1 MDVTTVMMYHDV
13 STAIS
18 VTVSSDTIEISK
30 FDQSQSTK
38 KSMTLGRILDIFIQ
52 SCNMLQQSP
61 TDLAGLRVYLFLL
74 HDCLGISGQITN
86 NNNNKKCPLPLRTV
100 LQDRKKQITTCPIY
114 PSTQKQKPINCHHS
128 WATQRHARGDGAT
141 RFAIAP
147 PAVRGSGN

>member
-1 MDVTTVMMYHDV
+1 MMYHDV

-18 VTVSSDTIEISK
+18 VTVSSDIIEISK
-30 FDQSQSTK
+30 FDHQSTK

-86 NNNNKKCPLPLRTV
+86 NNNNNNNNNEKCPLPLPKV
-100 LQDRKKQITTCPIY
+100 LQDRKNK
-114 PSTQKQKPINCHHS
+114 
-128 WATQRHARGDGAT
+128 
-141 RFAIAP
+141 
-147 PAVRGSGN
+147 